1 MLITTSRKPSQR
13 TRSFGRNLERVL
25 NSKYVNRGKMSIR
38 DVMIKSIQLEFN
50 NTVIIS
56 ETKGNPSRID
66 LYDADGNITI
76 SLDVTVSISPLK
88 GRIEKD
94 QLRIRCEEDLKDE
107 ILSMIDIPVENQE
120 IDQEIDQGKG
130 KEKNQKKNQK
140 KGSDDLNKVK
150 PDSNLLWI
158 KKGDK
163 RSKFVLEFYDS
174 QGLNTGNR
182 IYVHHCRIG
191 SQ

>member
-38 DVMIKSIQLEFN
+38 DVMIKSVQLEFN

-94 QLRIRCEEDLKDE
+94 QLRIRCEGDLKDE

-120 IDQEIDQGKG
+120 IGQGKD
-130 KEKNQKKNQK
+130 QK

-174 QGLNTGNR
+174 QGLSTDNR
-182 IYVHHCRIG
+182 IYVHHYRIG

>member
-38 DVMIKSIQLEFN
+38 DVMIKSVQLEFN

-66 LYDADGNITI
+66 LYDTDGKKTL

-94 QLRIRCEEDLKDE
+94 KLRIRCEGDSKDD
-107 ILSMIDIPVENQE
+107 IISLIDIPLENQ
-120 IDQEIDQGKG
+120 GKYI
-130 KEKNQKKNQK
+130 EKNQRKNQK
-140 KGSDDLNKVK
+140 KGSDDLDKVK

-163 RSKFVLEFYDS
+163 RSKFVLEFYDR

-182 IYVHHCRIG
+182 IYIHHCRIG